1 VLGKFGMRKF
11 LGYLRFLSYQR
22 RLVSILMLCF
32 WMPAFAGMTNAQE
45 NSPATTPTIT
55 PQQNYIFNISYEDA
69 ESAIS
74 KALSEKA
81 EAGKIVSAI
90 ISGKKSTPL
99 FSYNKPINVEVRGL
113 RADSSKNSW
122 SANLIILS
130 EDAVVSAMPLS
141 GRYALMVE
149 VPTLKNAIKNGDL
162 ISDADIEIKQF
173 AIERVHGDN
182 IKDSADLIGK
192 TAIRTISPARPI
204 RTSEISF
211 PALVKKNAIVQMRY
225 KTGNIEITT
234 TGQALAD
241 GAKGDVIEVKNTT
254 SKKSTRAVVF
264 DEHTVDVMS
273 QGVPSNAK

>member
-1 VLGKFGMRKF
+1 MRKF
-11 LGYLRFLSYQR
+11 LGYIVLN
-22 RLVSILMLCF
+22 LMLIS
-32 WMPAFAGMTNAQE
+32 
-45 NSPATTPTIT
+45 SPAIAAEAVAPSTTPTII

-69 ESAIS
+69 EGAIS

-81 EAGKIVSAI
+81 TGGQIVSAI

-122 SANLIILS
+122 SASLVILS
-130 EDAVVSAMPLS
+130 EDAVISAMPLA

-192 TAIRTISPARPI
+192 TAIRTISPSRPI

-234 TGQALAD
+234 TGQALSD